1 MIRRGIVVAVDEKT
15 AKVRVRFPDLDDMI
29 SDWFPVVVQKS
40 KDDKFYWLP
49 DIGEM
54 VVVAF
59 DEDGDFTTG
68 YVLGAIYNSKNTVP
82 VANKDKYMIRFQDG
96 TIIEYD
102 RKARKLTAVVNGD
115 IEITANTT
123 TVTTIT
129 THNGNVTINGNL
141 VVNGNI
147 TASQEI
153 YDLRGSRGSLSQ
165 LRDTYN
171 SHTHPGDSGGITGTP
186 NQTV

>member
-15 AKVRVRFPDLDDMI
+15 AKVRVEFPDLDNMV
-29 SDWFPVVVQKS
+29 SDWLPVVVQKS
-40 KDDKFYWLP
+40 QDDKFYWLP

-68 YVLGAIYNSKNTVP
+68 YVLGAIYNSKDTVP
-82 VANKDKYMIRFQDG
+82 VANRDKYVIRFQDG
-96 TIIEYD
+96 TTIEYD

-115 IEITANTT
+115 VEITAN
-123 TVTTIT
+123 IT
-129 THNGNVTINGNL
+129 TINGNL

-153 YDLRGSRGSLSQ
+153 YDLGGSRGSLSQ

-171 SHTHPGDSGGITGTP
+171 THTHPGDSGGTTGTP
-186 NQTV
+186 NQTI